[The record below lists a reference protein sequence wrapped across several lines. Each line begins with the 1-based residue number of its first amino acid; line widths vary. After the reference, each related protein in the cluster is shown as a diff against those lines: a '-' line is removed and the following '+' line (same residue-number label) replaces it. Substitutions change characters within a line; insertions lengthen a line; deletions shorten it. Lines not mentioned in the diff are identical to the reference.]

1 MTFDENRWRSV
12 ALLASWG
19 AIELGG
25 RLHLVGVLLGGH
37 DRLPAGHWI
46 ITSPARFLNPQAGTA
61 VTASRGRLYVMER
74 PFTEPWPDE
83 ALELIARAM
92 RLWGVP
98 GEPPRAPIAWD
109 RLPEAV
115 SRLGL
120 GDAIDPAAGP
130 GGKAAPG
137 AEGAR

>member
-1 MTFDENRWRSV
+1 MTFNESQWRPV
-12 ALLASWG
+12 ASLAPWG

-46 ITSPARFLNPQAGTA
+46 ITSPALFLNPAGTA

-74 PFTEPWPDE
+74 PFTEPWPEE

-109 RLPEAV
+109 LLPNTV

-120 GDAIDPAAGP
+120 GDTIDPAGPRGKAGP
-130 GGKAAPG
+130 G
-137 AEGAR
+137 AEDAR